1 MTPSNNIYESSYW
14 CLRTDGNKTPSVKTS
29 NSQESKYTY
38 NINYQK
44 MMSIKLWKSINS
56 QKNMNGYITTNEDYS

>member
-29 NSQESKYTY
+29 NSQESKLYLQYQLLENDEYKTMEINQFLEEYEWLY
-38 NINYQK
+38 NN
-44 MMSIKLWKSINS
+44 
-56 QKNMNGYITTNEDYS
+56 

>member
-29 NSQESKYTY
+29 NSQESTLYLQYQLLEDDKYKTMEINQFLKEHEWLY
-38 NINYQK
+38 NK
-44 MMSIKLWKSINS
+44 
-56 QKNMNGYITTNEDYS
+56 